1 MKNHFY
7 RSTGI
12 SLISGALLIIF
23 TMLLHPLGGSIE
35 RIISIYNIIT
45 TAHSLAIVSLPI
57 VLFGFYGL
65 SVCLLDT
72 YRFSLLSFII
82 IAFGLIAAM
91 FAALFNGLVLPYFL
105 HQYSDRLTETMDI
118 LKPISNFSF
127 AINLPLDYIFIIACC
142 LSIFI
147 YSMIILAKRIF
158 PRWIGYL
165 GIAIALFAIIGFATA
180 FVFTSLTGFRIFT
193 FSIAFWILS
202 SGVYLIKNKVKP

>member
-165 GIAIALFAIIGFATA
+165 GIAIALFAIIGFVTA